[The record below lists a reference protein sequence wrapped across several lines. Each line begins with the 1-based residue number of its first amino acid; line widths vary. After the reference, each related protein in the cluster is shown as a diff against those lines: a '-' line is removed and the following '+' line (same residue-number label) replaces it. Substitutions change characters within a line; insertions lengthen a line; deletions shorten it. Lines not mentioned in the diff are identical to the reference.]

1 MLTYP
6 LTKTGGV
13 SLYEQLYR
21 RIKDD
26 ILTGRLAAG
35 EKLPSKRA
43 LAAHLEV
50 SVITVKN
57 AYEQLIA
64 EGTSTAWRSG
74 GTTSALSSVRWRPN
88 VPHHLPQ
95 RLRRRAG
102 RWTW

>member
-35 EKLPSKRA
+35 EKRRPS
-43 LAAHLEV
+43 
-50 SVITVKN
+50 
-57 AYEQLIA
+57 
-64 EGTSTAWRSG
+64 G
-74 GTTSALSSVRWRPN
+74 RWRPIWRS
-88 VPHHLPQ
+88 VSS
-95 RLRRRAG
+95 R
-102 RWTW
+102 